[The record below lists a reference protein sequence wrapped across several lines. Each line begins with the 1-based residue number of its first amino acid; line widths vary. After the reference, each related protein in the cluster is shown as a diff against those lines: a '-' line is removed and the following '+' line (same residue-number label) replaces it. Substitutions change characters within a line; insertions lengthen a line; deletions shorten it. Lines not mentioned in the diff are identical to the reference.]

1 MLLSNLQAKQDKHAA
16 AAAAAAEAAT
26 APPAGGGAGTQ
37 FQDGKIKST

>member
-26 APPAGGGAGTQ
+26 APPAGGAAGTQ
-37 FQDGKIKST
+37 FQDGKMKST